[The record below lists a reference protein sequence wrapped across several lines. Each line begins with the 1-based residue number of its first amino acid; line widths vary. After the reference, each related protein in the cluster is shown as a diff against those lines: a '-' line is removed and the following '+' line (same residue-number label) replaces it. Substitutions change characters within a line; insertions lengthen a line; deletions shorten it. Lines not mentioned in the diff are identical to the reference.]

1 MEPWGTPKE
10 AWHLADRQPE
20 IETWIEVTMTKL
32 AEDVERKVQG
42 GKTINKKELVQ
53 HRVEGLFKIQEIPS
67 VRM

>member
-32 AEDVERKVQG
+32 AEDVERKV
-42 GKTINKKELVQ
+42 
-53 HRVEGLFKIQEIPS
+53 
-67 VRM
+67 